1 MTPTR
6 IITIVVVVLLVF
18 LVFGG
23 CNSYNGLIT
32 QRNEVDEK
40 WSQVQNQ
47 YQRRADLIDN
57 LVNTVKGQVKAEN
70 QTLVQVIEARN
81 AARGAFNSAAKV
93 PAGDLSE
100 EKLAE
105 FQKRFAEYQ
114 RQTQLFINVVSE
126 QYPDLKSAQAF
137 SELRTEMS
145 GTENRVAVSRMD
157 FNNAVKAYNN
167 KVQKLPTS
175 LFAGI
180 LGFKS
185 KSYFSAQPGSENAPK
200 VTDDFMK

>member
-1 MTPTR
+1 MKGKSLITV
-6 IITIVVVVLLVF
+6 IIVALLAILFFV
-18 LVFGG
+18 G
-23 CNSYNGLIT
+23 CNSYNGLVK

-81 AARGAFNSAAKV
+81 AARGAFNNASRI
-93 PAGDLSE
+93 PADSLDEG
-100 EKLAE
+100 KLAE

-145 GTENRVAVSRMD
+145 GTENRVATARMD
-157 FNNAVKAYNN
+157 FNYAVKAYNN
-167 KVQKLPTS
+167 KVQTLPTS
-175 LFAGI
+175 LFAGF
-180 LGFKS
+180 LGFKP
-185 KSYFSAQPGSENAPK
+185 KAFFQANPGAENAPK

>member
-1 MTPTR
+1 MKGIVPIVIVA
-6 IITIVVVVLLVF
+6 IIAILVF
-18 LVFGG
+18 MG
-23 CNSYNGLIT
+23 CNGYNGLVT
-32 QRNEVDEK
+32 QRNDVNEK

-81 AARGAFNSAAKV
+81 AARGAFNNAAKV
-93 PAGDLSE
+93 PSDSLSP

-105 FQKRFAEYQ
+105 FQRKFADYQ

-137 SELRTEMS
+137 SELRTEMA
-145 GTENRVAVSRMD
+145 GTENRVTVARMD
-157 FNNAVKAYNN
+157 FNNSVKAYNN
-167 KVQKLPTS
+167 KVQTLPTS

-180 LGFKS
+180 LGFKP
-185 KSYFSAQPGSENAPK
+185 KAFFEAQAGAETAPK